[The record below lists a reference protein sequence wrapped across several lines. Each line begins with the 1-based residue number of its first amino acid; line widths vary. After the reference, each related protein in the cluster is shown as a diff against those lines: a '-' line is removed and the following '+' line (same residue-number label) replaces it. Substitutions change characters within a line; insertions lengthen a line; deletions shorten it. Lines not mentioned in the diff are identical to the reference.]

1 MRTLS
6 ILIFFLF
13 VLIFPQFSKAGPTLE
28 IREVSIFE
36 INSAITP
43 ASLDYLKHHFAKL
56 PPKALVLIKLNT
68 PGGLVQTTKDMITLF
83 GEQPHPLVVWITPH
97 GASAASAGAI
107 LSSAAHFIFMNPG
120 TNMGAAT
127 PVGLGE
133 DIKEGDGRK
142 KALNDLTALV
152 RSLNDSHRRPS
163 APFELMITEAKSYT
177 DQEAFKEK
185 IINGVFSFES
195 EILEHLEGETFLFKG
210 EEVSLHF
217 VTPNLKKY
225 EPSLGQ
231 KILEVLAN
239 PSLAYFL
246 FLIGAALIY
255 FELQAPGGFIA
266 GSIGVG
272 LLLLAAVS
280 FQVLPL
286 NWGAFGLIIL
296 GIVLLVLEIFIT
308 SYGLL
313 GLFGVTSTVVGS
325 LFLFHTETGF
335 MSVEYPVMI
344 STLLGVLFSGGLIV
358 WYILKDKKKQKTSSH
373 FFSPLHETGTIIN
386 KSEEFY
392 QVKVQGE
399 IWRAESEEPL
409 KPGDK
414 VEVTEVNEAH
424 LKLKIKKIHT

>member
-1 MRTLS
+1 MKTLS
-6 ILIFFLF
+6 ILIFSLF
-13 VLIFPQFSKAGPTLE
+13 VSMFSQYSNANSLE
-28 IREVSIFE
+28 IREVSVFE

-43 ASLDYLKHHFAKL
+43 ASLDYLSYHFPKL
-56 PPKALVLIKLNT
+56 PPKSLILIKLNT
-68 PGGLVQTTKDMITLF
+68 PGGLVQTTKDIITLF
-83 GEQPHPLVVWITPH
+83 GEQSHPLAIWVTPH

-107 LSSAAHFIFMNPG
+107 LSSAAHFIFMGQG

-152 RSLNDSHRRPS
+152 RSLNDSHGRPS

-177 DQEAFKEK
+177 DQEALKEK
-185 IINGVFSFES
+185 IIDGVFSFES
-195 EILEHLEGETFLFKG
+195 EIIEHLEGREFSFKG
-210 EEVSLHF
+210 EKSSLHF
-217 VTPNLKKY
+217 ISPTLKKY

-272 LLLLAAVS
+272 FLLLAAVS

-313 GLFGVTSTVVGS
+313 GLFGVTSTVIGS
-325 LFLFHTETGF
+325 LFLFHTESGF

-344 STLLGVLFSGGLIV
+344 STLLGVLFSVGLLV
-358 WYILKDKKKQKTSSH
+358 WYILKDKKKQTEATPFFAPLNEEGVVTSKN
-373 FFSPLHETGTIIN
+373 EN
-386 KSEEFY
+386 FY
-392 QVKVQGE
+392 QVKVLGE
-399 IWRAESEEPL
+399 IWRAECEENL
-409 KPGDK
+409 QVGEK
-414 VEVTEVNEAH
+414 VKVTQVEEHH
-424 LKLKIKKIHT
+424 LKLKVKKIHT